1 MKIKISFQC
10 LFVMWMAVVVEYM
23 DSSLVHNI
31 FMLCA
36 MWFLGRLFTG
46 GRSGSQND
54 NHTFVYL
61 RGGWV
66 FQPPQF
72 RHLCCGSIRRAL
84 PLEVRTVYPDANEHP
99 AGMCGE
105 CHLCHRPNCLV

>member
-36 MWFLGRLFTG
+36 MWLVGRLCTG
-46 GRSGSQND
+46 GSNSQNG
-54 NHTFVYL
+54 NHTFMGGGMV
-61 RGGWV
+61 GGWV
-66 FQPPQF
+66 MRPMDFPCTRKGQRVPVKLAGQP
-72 RHLCCGSIRRAL
+72 L
-84 PLEVRTVYPDANEHP
+84 PVLTWGQQTED
-99 AGMCGE
+99 GGE
-105 CHLCHRPNCLV
+105 STD